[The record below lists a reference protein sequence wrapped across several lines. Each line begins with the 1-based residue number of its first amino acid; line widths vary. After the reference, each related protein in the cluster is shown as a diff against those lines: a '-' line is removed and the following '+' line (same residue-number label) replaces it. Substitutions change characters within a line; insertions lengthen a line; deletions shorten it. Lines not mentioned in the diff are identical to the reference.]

1 LKSRPGE
8 KAALSAESLRWAMG
22 SYCAFVG
29 AFMLV
34 APHRYAGPLYAGL
47 RPYEQLWGMA
57 ALCSGMALLAVAILR
72 PGRAV
77 SLAVHGLAGCTLL
90 VLSFSFAG
98 KGAWTGAVTYCVFG
112 AGLLAA
118 GFLPRSGSPSAAA
131 GGRDLFPLLMAAVAV
146 INGAGFFAMPRL
158 SASLYST
165 LSRPSLVLLGAGL
178 LGGGLLL
185 FAVYLTPARRWQVWA
200 AHLVAGTA
208 FFLLG
213 LLVSLPRR
221 SWTGIAFYLGCGTAL
236 ALLPWFS
243 RLLAGLDTQALRT
256 RLALALAA
264 TTSIA
269 LILTAAVATSQEE
282 RLSTRQVL
290 ETREIEAQSIARTVS
305 DSVELNAAQTS
316 TVAAMAGRVLPEPG
330 LQRVFLEQSRLSYP
344 HMTAL
349 VSVDPGGRVL
359 AAVGEVSLE
368 AMDWRDTA
376 RDVARTR
383 RVSVQLL
390 PRPGHPPHLALSA
403 PVLGLDGSVAG
414 VLVSILGAE
423 ALEERIAR
431 PGSNVQLADGNGQV
445 IAHRDGTTPEEES
458 AGALPAGW
466 DRRIAAGQAVSTH
479 DGLAG
484 FAKVPQLGWAVAVE
498 RPRSSALAG
507 VRQGRDMAFAL
518 LLLVV
523 PVAILAGIFTARRI
537 ARPLATLAGAVE
549 QMTAGNPAAPL
560 SSSTISEVA
569 RLSASFSEMRERLAE
584 RTRESERLAA
594 ELRARAEALADSDR
608 RKDEFLAMLAHELR
622 NPLGAIA
629 NAAYLLAQAGA
640 GSSASPAGKAP
651 PTERVVA
658 VIQRQIQHLVRLV
671 DDLLDV
677 SRITRG
683 KVELRRERID
693 LADVVRHAVDT
704 TRPLLEAKHHAL
716 RVELPP
722 EPLPLDA
729 DTTRLEQVV
738 GNLLRN
744 SVRYT
749 ADGGHLEVTVHREDG
764 EAVLCVND
772 DGIGIAPD
780 LLPRIF
786 DLFTQGEQALDRSGA
801 GLGIGLTLVRSLV
814 EMHGG
819 HVAVH
824 SDGIGQGCMME
835 VRLPLAAA
843 ADGGEPYIAAGS
855 PATRTARTMNRLG
868 AEPT

>member
-1 LKSRPGE
+1 LESRPVE
-8 KAALSAESLRWAMG
+8 KAGLSAESLRWTLG

-34 APHRYAGPLYAGL
+34 APHRYAGLLYQGL
-47 RPYEQLWGMA
+47 SPYEQWWGMA

-77 SLAVHGLAGCTLL
+77 SLAVHGLAGFTLL
-90 VLSFSFAG
+90 VLSLSFAG

-118 GFLPRSGSPSAAA
+118 GFLPRPASPPAVS
-131 GGRDLFPLLMAAVAV
+131 GGRDLFALLMAAVGV
-146 INGAGFFAMPRL
+146 INGSILIGLPRL
-158 SASLYST
+158 SMAFYT
-165 LSRPSLVLLGAGL
+165 MVSRPSLVLLGAGL

-185 FAVYLTPARRWQVWA
+185 FAVSLTPARRWQVWA
-200 AHLVAGTA
+200 AHLAAGA
-208 FFLLG
+208 AFLLLG
-213 LLVSLPRR
+213 VLVSLPRR

-256 RLALALAA
+256 RLALALATA
-264 TTSIA
+264 TSIA
-269 LILTAAVATSQEE
+269 LILTVAVATSQEE
-282 RLSTRQVL
+282 RLSVRQVL
-290 ETREIEAQSIARTVS
+290 ETRAIEAQSTARTVA
-305 DSVELNAAQTS
+305 DYVELNAAQTS
-316 TVAAMAGRVLPEPG
+316 TIAAMAGRTLPEPQ
-330 LQRVFLEQSRLSYP
+330 LQRIFLERTRPLYP
-344 HMTAL
+344 SLTAL
-349 VSVDPGGRVL
+349 VSLDPGGRVL
-359 AAVGEVSLE
+359 AAVGDVSLE
-368 AMDWRDTA
+368 ALDWRDTA

-390 PRPGHPPHLALSA
+390 PQTRQPPHLVLSS
-403 PVLGLDGSVAG
+403 PVLGLDGSFAG
-414 VLVSILGAE
+414 VLVSVLGAR
-423 ALEERIAR
+423 ALEGRIAR
-431 PGSNVQLADGNGQV
+431 PGSNVQLADGHGQT
-445 IAHRDGTTPEEES
+445 IAYRDGTDPVES
-458 AGALPAGW
+458 AGLLPAGW
-466 DRRIAAGQAVSTH
+466 DRRIAAGEAVSTR

-484 FAKVPQLGWAVAVE
+484 FARVPRLGWVVAVE
-498 RPRSSALAG
+498 RPRSAALAG

-518 LLLVV
+518 LLAVV
-523 PVAILAGIFTARRI
+523 PLAVLAGIFTARRI
-537 ARPLATLAGAVE
+537 ARPLGTLADAVE
-549 QMTAGNPAAPL
+549 QMTAGNPGAPL

-584 RTRESERLAA
+584 RTRESERLAT

-629 NAAYLLAQAGA
+629 NAAYLLAQAG
-640 GSSASPAGKAP
+640 PADRA
-651 PTERVVA
+651 VA

-722 EPLPLDA
+722 EPLPLHA

-744 SVRYT
+744 SARYT
-749 ADGGHLEVTVHREDG
+749 EDGGHIEVTVHREDG
-764 EAVLCVND
+764 EAVICVND

-824 SDGIGQGCMME
+824 SDGVGKGCMME

-843 ADGGEPYIAAGS
+843 SSSDQPTSLGPLLRSG
-855 PATRTARTMNRLG
+855 RRAR
-868 AEPT
+868 